1 MMVFVKSNFIEPV
14 ATILVVV
21 VVVVVVLVLERERGR
36 TLDMILLPP
45 SIVLLHFVSC

>member
-1 MMVFVKSNFIEPV
+1 MVFVKSNFIEPV

-21 VVVVVVLVLERERGR
+21 VVVVLVLERGR